1 MMCSNLS
8 DIYTL
13 TAKLISVAS
22 GCENEDRKKKILS
35 LADEI
40 IFTIDKMS
48 DEADCED

>member
-8 DIYTL
+8 KIYTL

-22 GCENEDRKKKILS
+22 GCEDEDRKSKLLS

-40 IFTIDKMS
+40 IFTIENMS

>member
-1 MMCSNLS
+1 MMCHNLS

-22 GCENEDRKKKILS
+22 ECENEDRKDKIIA

-40 IFTIDKMS
+40 ILTIEKMS